1 MPLNLKFIFLKFLC
15 TLHISITGK
24 ANQNNVSAM
33 GLLGQLHRHAGGVNH
48 QARHNSWPWRCRT
61 TSVVWSHTKDR
72 LQADLVDYYD
82 NMVSSRRTVVLHV
95 SSSGSCS
102 MAREWRVE
110 HMHGGSQH
118 GKQWQ
123 AKADTYIHI
132 LLVMTNY
139 ICMNIWCLLI
149 LITSNWSTS
158 PHA

>member
-1 MPLNLKFIFLKFLC
+1 MYTSYLHNRKSQPKQCLLPWSGARSASPQWGCWVSVTAMPVVLIIKPV
-15 TLHISITGK
+15 ITHDPGG
-24 ANQNNVSAM
+24 A
-33 GLLGQLHRHAGGVNH
+33 GQLALRGHTQKTDCK
-48 QARHNSWPWRCRT
+48 QALWTIMTMWM
-61 TSVVWSHTKDR
+61 
-72 LQADLVDYYD
+72 A
-82 NMVSSRRTVVLHV
+82 VLHA

-123 AKADTYIHI
+123 AKVDTYIHI

>member
-1 MPLNLKFIFLKFLC
+1 MYTSYLHNRKSQPKQCLLPWSGVRSASPQWGCWVSVTAMPVVLIIKPVITHDPGGAGQLA
-15 TLHISITGK
+15 LHGHTQRQAASRPC
-24 ANQNNVSAM
+24 
-33 GLLGQLHRHAGGVNH
+33 GLLWHCGLLTADGG
-48 QARHNSWPWRCRT
+48 ATRNS
-61 TSVVWSHTKDR
+61 SD
-72 LQADLVDYYD
+72 
-82 NMVSSRRTVVLHV
+82 
-95 SSSGSCS
+95 SCS

-123 AKADTYIHI
+123 AKVDTYIHI